1 MKAVFWTTLLTLVI
15 LNIVHCSDF
24 KDPGQR
30 KLEIMERL
38 QKASSDGI
46 ISFTVEE
53 YK

>member
-1 MKAVFWTTLLTLVI
+1 MKSVLWTKLLTLAI
-15 LNIVHCSDF
+15 LHTAQGSDF

-30 KLEIMERL
+30 KLEIMQRL

-46 ISFTVEE
+46 ISFTVDE